1 MRKHLYVDN
10 VDLATYGVYISGQGT
25 FGAPEREYTF
35 YDVPG
40 RDGSIPGINTRLRN
54 IEVKYDCFIYSNF
67 ETNIRNL
74 RSFLLSKTGYVRIE
88 DDYDTTHFR
97 RGIYSGPF
105 EPYVKETNDAGS
117 FTLTFNCQP
126 QRWLKSGEQYFTLT
140 GLNPTITNPTIF
152 KAKPLVR
159 VQAASS
165 TVPDISFGGVKIV
178 IDDTVKT
185 SLGLTYVDIDC
196 ETQNVYNGTTNL
208 AAYVAFKDS
217 GSSVYGL
224 DAPTLAPGVNTIYQS
239 NGVTIYITPRWWEL

>member
-67 ETNIRNL
+67 ETNIRDL

-105 EPYVKETNDAGS
+105 EPNVTETNDAGS

-126 QRWLKSGEQYFTLT
+126 QRWLKSGETKLTKTADFT
-140 GLNPTITNPTIF
+140 ISNPTIF
-152 KAKPLVR
+152 KAKPLIRANLYNGNYGPYV
-159 VQAASS
+159 
-165 TVPDISFGGVKIV
+165 SFGGVRII
-178 IDDTVKT
+178 IDSTVNT
-185 SLGLTYVDIDC
+185 VLGLTYVDVDC
-196 ETQNVYNGTTNL
+196 ETQNVYNGSTNL
-208 AAYVAFKDS
+208 AAYVAFKES

-224 DAPTLAPGVNTIYQS
+224 DAPKLSPGSNTVAIGGMQS
-239 NGVTIYITPRWWEL
+239 LEITPRWWEL

>member
-97 RGIYSGPF
+97 KGIYSGPF
-105 EPYVKETNDAGS
+105 EPNVTETNDAGS

-126 QRWLKSGEQYFTLT
+126 QRWLKSGEQYVTIT
-140 GLNPTITNPTIF
+140 GSQSITNPTIF
-152 KAKPLVR
+152 PAKPLVR
-159 VQAASS
+159 VQSFSS
-165 TVPDISFGGVKIV
+165 SYPDVSFGGVVIKI
-178 IDDTVKT
+178 DASVKT
-185 SLGLTYVDIDC
+185 DLGLTYVDVDC
-196 ETQNVYNGTTNL
+196 ETQNVYNGATNL
-208 AAYVAFKDS
+208 AAYVAFKKS
-217 GSSVYGL
+217 GESVYGL
-224 DAPTLAPGVNTIYQS
+224 DAPKLAPGSNTI
-239 NGVTIYITPRWWEL
+239 NPGTTGTVYITPRWWEL